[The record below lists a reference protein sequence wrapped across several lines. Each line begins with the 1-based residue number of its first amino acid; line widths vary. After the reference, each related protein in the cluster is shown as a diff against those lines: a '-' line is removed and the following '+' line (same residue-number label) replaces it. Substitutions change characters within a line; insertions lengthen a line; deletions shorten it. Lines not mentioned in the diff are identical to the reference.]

1 MRDAA
6 VPIEERVAAILENA
20 AAQIRA
26 LGGTSGNGLADLA
39 RRGADGDVLLAPA
52 DLARLLKI
60 DARSVRRLRNA
71 GEVPEPVMI
80 GSAPRWLRQE
90 ILRWLAERADQ

>member
-1 MRDAA
+1 MRDTA

-26 LGGTSGNGLADLA
+26 LGGSSGNGLADLA
-39 RRGADGDVLLAPA
+39 RRGADGDVLLDPN
-52 DLARLLKI
+52 DLAALLKI

-71 GEVPEPVMI
+71 GEIPEPVMI
-80 GSAPRWLRQE
+80 GGAPRWLRE
-90 ILRWLAERADQ
+90 GILRWLAERAER